1 MSGAA
6 RAPALPDAAHSLALP
21 RRRSRC
27 CIRICQPSPQ
37 PQPSRRM
44 AKSSRKASAPLTFD
58 LPESLISRI
67 ESCRRGH
74 GFKTAS
80 EVVRTA
86 IADYDFEDCKPER
99 DPHRQIS
106 VRITSDQRAM
116 LKRYARQKDASVGE
130 LLRLA
135 LEAMPVKGKKRK

>member
-1 MSGAA
+1 
-6 RAPALPDAAHSLALP
+6 
-21 RRRSRC
+21 
-27 CIRICQPSPQ
+27 
-37 PQPSRRM
+37 M
-44 AKSSRKASAPLTFD
+44 AKNSRKPSAPLTFD
-58 LPESLISRI
+58 LPESLIARI
-67 ESCRRGH
+67 ESCRKGH
-74 GFKTAS
+74 QFSTAS

-86 IADYDFEDCKPER
+86 IAAFDFEDCRPAR

-135 LEAMPVKGKKRK
+135 LESLPVKPKRKK

>member
-1 MSGAA
+1 
-6 RAPALPDAAHSLALP
+6 
-21 RRRSRC
+21 
-27 CIRICQPSPQ
+27 
-37 PQPSRRM
+37 M
-44 AKSSRKASAPLTFD
+44 AKSTRKPSAPLTFD

-67 ESCRRGH
+67 EACRRGH
-74 GFKTAS
+74 QFSTAS

-86 IADYDFEDCKPER
+86 IASYDFEGCSPSR

-135 LEAMPVKGKKRK
+135 LEAMPMKGAKKKK

>member
-1 MSGAA
+1 
-6 RAPALPDAAHSLALP
+6 
-21 RRRSRC
+21 
-27 CIRICQPSPQ
+27 
-37 PQPSRRM
+37 M
-44 AKSSRKASAPLTFD
+44 AKSSRKPSAPLTFD

-67 ESCRRGH
+67 EACRKGH
-74 GFKTAS
+74 QFQTAS

-86 IADYDFEDCKPER
+86 IANYDFDGCSPSR

-116 LKRYARQKDASVGE
+116 LKRYARQKNASVGE

-135 LEAMPVKGKKRK
+135 LEGLSVKPKRRK

>member
-1 MSGAA
+1 
-6 RAPALPDAAHSLALP
+6 
-21 RRRSRC
+21 
-27 CIRICQPSPQ
+27 
-37 PQPSRRM
+37 M
-44 AKSSRKASAPLTFD
+44 AKSSRKPSAPLTFD

-67 ESCRRGH
+67 EVCRKGH
-74 GFKTAS
+74 GFATAS

-86 IADYDFEDCKPER
+86 IAGFDFDGCEPAR

-106 VRITSDQRAM
+106 VRITADQRSM

-135 LEAMPVKGKKRK
+135 LEAMPAKAPKGKK